1 MTVKPKKRGRPEK
14 GKDGLS
20 QERIV
25 DTAKAMMKADGKIP
39 SIRALAKELN
49 IDAMAIYH
57 YFNNKDSVL
66 EAVAISLV
74 EGIYEPTGTTR
85 WQEEVSELGWS
96 YLKLLGEYPG
106 LLETLFKMKSSGPAD
121 VFMSR
126 FNEIVDA
133 INLTKSERQN
143 AVNLLA
149 DYLHGFAFSMQFSSA
164 SEEDKR
170 AIYQGSIS
178 LYLKAVTPT
187 LSCAKNRE

>member
-1 MTVKPKKRGRPEK
+1 MTVKLKKRGRPEK

-74 EGIYEPTGTTR
+74 EGIYE
-85 WQEEVSELGWS
+85 QLA
-96 YLKLLGEYPG
+96 LLCG
-106 LLETLFKMKSSGPAD
+106 K
-121 VFMSR
+121 R
-126 FNEIVDA
+126 
-133 INLTKSERQN
+133 RCQN
-143 AVNLLA
+143 WAGVILDCSVNIRDFWKPCL
-149 DYLHGFAFSMQFSSA
+149 
-164 SEEDKR
+164 R
-170 AIYQGSIS
+170 
-178 LYLKAVTPT
+178 
-187 LSCAKNRE
+187 

>member
-25 DTAKAMMKADGKIP
+25 ETAKAMMKADGKIP

-74 EGIYEPTGTTR
+74 EAFTS
-85 WQEEVSELGWS
+85 QL
-96 YLKLLGEYPG
+96 
-106 LLETLFKMKSSGPAD
+106 A
-121 VFMSR
+121 
-126 FNEIVDA
+126 
-133 INLTKSERQN
+133 
-143 AVNLLA
+143 LLA
-149 DYLHGFAFSMQFSSA
+149 GKMRCQSWAGVILNCLVNIRDFS
-164 SEEDKR
+164 KPCLR
-170 AIYQGSIS
+170 
-178 LYLKAVTPT
+178 
-187 LSCAKNRE
+187 